1 MPPYCDKGLR
11 GNKGVYLNLI
21 SRPTFSTHNGI
32 HRHESE
38 PHHWF
43 ANISV
48 VRTTEDIVGLG
59 FNSFDGAHRIL
70 RMSIREPLKKDA
82 MEMAQVLYAGLRPL
96 RMFPV
101 LWPGAQRDNW
111 IEVQADYCVQHLEEN
126 HSVAF
131 VTVNEKATTTGIA
144 YARFLRG

>member
-1 MPPYCDKGLR
+1 
-11 GNKGVYLNLI
+11 
-21 SRPTFSTHNGI
+21 
-32 HRHESE
+32 
-38 PHHWF
+38 
-43 ANISV
+43 
-48 VRTTEDIVGLG
+48 
-59 FNSFDGAHRIL
+59 
-70 RMSIREPLKKDA
+70 MSIREPLKKDA

-131 VTVNEKATTTGIA
+131 VTVDEKATTTGIA
-144 YARFLRG
+144 YARFLDATTVPASSAVTFVGGDDKELDKLDNGPLQKTLIGKYGGILCE